1 MMKRI
6 LTVVALA
13 CAATITNAQN
23 PQAITLE
30 GTVRDSLTRSPEP
43 YATIRVIANGST
55 KPLKAF
61 AADANGHFRLTLPKA
76 GTYSIE
82 CIVIGKQTLR
92 RTVQVDGQTST
103 TLDDFLLQE
112 ISNTLGTAT
121 VTAERPLVKA
131 EIDRVSY
138 SMADDPEAQT
148 NTLLEMLRK
157 VPMVT
162 VEGDDEIKVKGSK
175 GFKVYVNGKPNQMMS
190 ANPSLIFK
198 TYPASAVKKIEVITD
213 PGAKYDAEGV
223 AGILNIVT
231 AEKVSTKGYTLTPNL
246 SYGNRGVHGGIFAMA
261 QMDKLTFSVHYNAGH
276 GTQPDNTMLTE
287 RESFADTDNHLF
299 RSVGSSDNTK
309 YTWQQGNLEA
319 SYEFNPKN
327 LLSVS
332 AGIRAY
338 SGSADFKSDDAMY
351 RLDGTTK
358 YAYNRLQRKDM
369 RYPSYNLGADYQRSF
384 NKENQF
390 LTFSYRLESSPSS
403 TTNHS
408 FYNWDASLAPTFALT
423 DLFSDKDQKFAE
435 HTGQVDFTTPI
446 AKHHTLSIG
455 AKYIYRQNRSDN
467 EEKQRTAGTTD
478 DFQPVPTASLRY
490 RHQTDIAAGY
500 AEYAV
505 KVGKFSARAGARYE
519 YSKVHVNYPD
529 QSRPGFSS
537 KFSDLVPNVMLGF
550 SISDLQ
556 MLKAS
561 YNMRIGR
568 PDIDYLN
575 PFVDKS
581 NPQYVSYGDPNLDSE
596 RRHNMG
602 LTYSLFSTKYSVN
615 ATLSYGTSTNELV
628 DYNYVKDGVM
638 YNTYGNILHSKD
650 LSLDLYGNWTI
661 VKGLSLFI
669 NGNVSYIDYKCYRT
683 GDHNYG
689 WKGSLWGNLHYNLP
703 WRLRLGLSGGGRSK
717 SLDLQGRSKGQWFYS
732 AQLTRTFLKEDRLSV
747 TITAARFIKPHMTV
761 RDEILTETFRNTSV
775 YSINAIRYGIG
786 LTYRLGSLKSA
797 VKKAQRSIENDDIVG
812 GKSGESS
819 LPGNQ

>member
-1 MMKRI
+1 MKRI
-6 LTVVALA
+6 LTVAALA
-13 CAATITNAQN
+13 CVATITNAQN

-43 YATIRVIANGST
+43 YATIRVMTEGAT
-55 KPLKAF
+55 KPLRAV

-76 GTYSIE
+76 GTYRVE

-92 RTVQVDGQTST
+92 RTVQVDSQTSV

-112 ISNTLGTAT
+112 ISNTLATAT

-131 EIDRVSY
+131 EVDKVSY

-198 TYPASAVKKIEVITD
+198 SYPASAVKKIEVITD

-231 AEKVSTKGYTLTPNL
+231 AEKVSTKGYTLTPTLGYN
-246 SYGNRGVHGGIFAMA
+246 NRGGHAGLFAMA
-261 QMDKLTFSVHYNAGH
+261 QLDKLTFSVNYNVGQH
-276 GTQPDNTMLTE
+276 NQPDFSMFTE
-287 RESFADTDNHLF
+287 RESFNDPQNHLF
-299 RSVGSSDNTK
+299 RSEGSAFDVKSI
-309 YTWQQGNLEA
+309 WQQGSLEA

-338 SGSADFKSDDAMY
+338 SNDFNFKGDDTMY
-351 RLDGTTK
+351 RQDGTK
-358 YAYNRLQRKDM
+358 VYAYNRLQQEEM
-369 RYPSYNLGADYQRSF
+369 TYPSYSFGADYQRSF

-408 FYNWDASLAPTFALT
+408 YYHWEQDLAPTFSLT
-423 DLFSDKDQKFAE
+423 DLYSDMDQKFAE

-467 EEKQRTAGTTD
+467 VEMERPAGTTD
-478 DFQPVPTASLRY
+478 DFAPNASSLRY
-490 RHQTDIAAGY
+490 RHTTDIAAGY
-500 AEYAV
+500 AEYEL
-505 KVGKFSARAGARYE
+505 KVDKFNARAGARYE
-519 YSKVHVNYPD
+519 YSKVHVSYPD
-529 QSRPGFSS
+529 LSRPSFSS
-537 KFSDLVPNVMLGF
+537 NFSDLVPNVILGYN
-550 SISDLQ
+550 ISDLQ

-568 PDIDYLN
+568 PGISYLT
-575 PFVDKS
+575 PYVDKS
-581 NPQYVSYGDPNLDSE
+581 NPQSITYGDPNLDSE
-596 RRHNMG
+596 HRHNMA
-602 LTYSLFSTKYSVN
+602 LTYSHFSTKFSVN
-615 ATLSYGTSTNELV
+615 ASLGYSVSNDGLV
-628 DYNYVKDGVM
+628 DYSFIKDGVLH
-638 YNTYGNILHSKD
+638 NTYGNILHSKE
-650 LSLDLYGNWTI
+650 LSLNLYGNWTI
-661 VKGLSLFI
+661 AKGLSLYI
-669 NGNVSYIDYKCYRT
+669 NGSGSYGDLKCYRT

-689 WKGSLWGNLHYNLP
+689 WQGSLWGNLRYNLP
-703 WRLRLGLSGGGRSK
+703 WRLRMGLSGGGNSK
-717 SLDLQGRSKGQWFYS
+717 SFDLQGTSKGMWFYS
-732 AQLTRTFLKEDRLSV
+732 AQLTRTFLKEDRLS
-747 TITAARFIKPHMTV
+747 ITLSAARFIKPHMTV
-761 RDEILTETFRNTSV
+761 REETLTESFRNTNV
-775 YSINAIRYGIG
+775 YRVNTLHYGISVS
-786 LTYRLGSLKSA
+786 YRLGSLKSA
-797 VKKAQRSIENDDIVG
+797 VKKAQRSIENNDVVG
-812 GKSGESS
+812 GKSSESS

>member
-13 CAATITNAQN
+13 CAATLTNAQN

-30 GTVRDSLTRSPEP
+30 GTVRDSLTRAPEP

-55 KPLKAF
+55 KPLKAL

-92 RTVQVDGQTST
+92 REVKVDGQTST

-131 EIDRVSY
+131 EVDRVSY

-198 TYPASAVKKIEVITD
+198 SYPASAVKKIEVITE

-231 AEKVSTKGYTLTPNL
+231 AEKVSTKGYTLTPTL
-246 SYGNRGVHGGIFAMA
+246 SYSNRGGHAGLFAMA
-261 QMDKLTFSVHYNAGH
+261 QLDKLTFSVNYNVGQH
-276 GTQPDNTMLTE
+276 NQPDFSMLTE
-287 RESFADTDNHLF
+287 RESFNDAVNHLF
-299 RSVGSSDNTK
+299 RSEGSANDIKN
-309 YTWQQGNLEA
+309 TWQQGSLEA

-327 LLSVS
+327 LLSIS
-332 AGIRAY
+332 AGIRAF
-338 SGSADFKSDDAMY
+338 SSDNDFKSEDTMY
-351 RLDGTTK
+351 RLDDTK
-358 YAYNRLQRKDM
+358 VYAYNRQQQREM
-369 RYPSYNLGADYQRSF
+369 SYPSYSFGADYQRSF

-423 DLFSDKDQKFAE
+423 DLFSDMDQKFAE

-446 AKHHTLSIG
+446 AKHHTLSVG

-467 EEKQRTAGTTD
+467 VEKERASGTTD
-478 DFQPVPTASLRY
+478 DFMPSASSLRY
-490 RHQTDIAAGY
+490 RHTTDIAAGY
-500 AEYAV
+500 AEYELKV
-505 KVGKFSARAGARYE
+505 KKFSARAGARYE
-519 YSKVHVNYPD
+519 YSKVHVSYPD
-529 QSRPGFSS
+529 QSRPSFSS
-537 KFSDLVPNVMLGF
+537 NFSDLVPNVMLGF
-550 SISDLQ
+550 SITDLQ

-669 NGNVSYIDYKCYRT
+669 NGNGSYIDYKCYRT

-689 WKGSLWGNLHYNLP
+689 WEGSLWANLRYNLP

-761 RDEILTETFRNTSV
+761 REEILTETFRNTSV

-797 VKKAQRSIENDDIVG
+797 VKKAQRSIENDDVVG
-812 GKSGESS
+812 GKSGESM
-819 LPGNQ
+819 PGNQ